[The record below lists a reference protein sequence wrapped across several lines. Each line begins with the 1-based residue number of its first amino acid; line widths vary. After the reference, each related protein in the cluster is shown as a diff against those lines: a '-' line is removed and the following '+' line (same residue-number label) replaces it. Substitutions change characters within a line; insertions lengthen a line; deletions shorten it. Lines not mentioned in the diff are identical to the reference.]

1 MHCLFKYII
10 IYSLLMIGAFAKN
23 GDKFQSRGYWMQESK
38 TQSFP
43 ESLDQTKHKT
53 KKEAFR
59 SRKVDRSKRGW
70 TYKTHKQKNQDN

>member
-1 MHCLFKYII
+1 
-10 IYSLLMIGAFAKN
+10 
-23 GDKFQSRGYWMQESK
+23 MQESK